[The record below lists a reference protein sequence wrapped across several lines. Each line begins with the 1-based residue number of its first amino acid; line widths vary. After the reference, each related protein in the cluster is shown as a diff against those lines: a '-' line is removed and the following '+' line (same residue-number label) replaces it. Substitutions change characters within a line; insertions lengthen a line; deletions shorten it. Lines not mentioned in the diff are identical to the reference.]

1 MLEIKREA
9 LRIVWLEELGGHLVV
24 FECYCSQ
31 FFAGLGRSG
40 ANYLKKNVLSRSQIW
55 VLFVLYIYLF
65 ICLFLF
71 LFIVGVAMIARK
83 YTPKT
88 GG

>member
-1 MLEIKREA
+1 MLNIKNEA
-9 LRIVWLEELGGHLVV
+9 LRAVWFEALGGHLVV

-40 ANYLKKNVLSRSQIW
+40 TNDLKKNVLSRSQIW
-55 VLFVLYIYLF
+55 VLFVLHIYLF

>member
-1 MLEIKREA
+1 MLNIKNEA
-9 LRIVWLEELGGHLVV
+9 LRAVWFEALGGHLVV

-40 ANYLKKNVLSRSQIW
+40 ANDLKKNVLSRSQIW
-55 VLFVLYIYLF
+55 VLFVLHI
-65 ICLFLF
+65 LF